1 MDIAIIGGGNS
12 ALEAAIEMNG
22 IARNVHLVSRG
33 AWTGDE
39 ILQDK
44 TRVAE
49 SVEPLEGHEP
59 LEIYGSGKVEALTV
73 KDLKSGALKQLDVQG
88 VFIEIGLFPNTDF
101 ALDILETNDR
111 GEIIVDNHGASGA
124 QIVIAAGAGAKAALA
139 AFEYLITQH

>member
-1 MDIAIIGGGNS
+1 
-12 ALEAAIEMNG
+12 MNG

-49 SVEPLEGHEP
+49 SVEPLEGYEP
-59 LEIYGSGKVEALTV
+59 LEINGSDKVEALSV
-73 KDLKSGALKQLDVQG
+73 KNLESGALRKLDVQG
-88 VFIEIGLFPNTDF
+88 VFIEI
-101 ALDILETNDR
+101 
-111 GEIIVDNHGASGA
+111 EIIVDNHGASGA
-124 QIVIAAGAGAKAALA
+124 GGIFAAGDVTDIHDKQIVIAAGAGAKAALA